1 MSSDMSRFVYDLSI
15 RQIIQSASFDG
26 GSPVEYGKNSI
37 PDLALL
43 KSNDWAFWGPGH
55 TGDGAT
61 GTQQAGGALDKTIP
75 KKKRYHD
82 IRQGGNP

>member
-1 MSSDMSRFVYDLSI
+1 M
-15 RQIIQSASFDG
+15 
-26 GSPVEYGKNSI
+26 ECGKNSI

-43 KSNDWAFWGPGH
+43 KSNDWAFWGPSH

-75 KKKRYHD
+75 KKEGTMIYAKGAIYD
-82 IRQGGNP
+82 LN